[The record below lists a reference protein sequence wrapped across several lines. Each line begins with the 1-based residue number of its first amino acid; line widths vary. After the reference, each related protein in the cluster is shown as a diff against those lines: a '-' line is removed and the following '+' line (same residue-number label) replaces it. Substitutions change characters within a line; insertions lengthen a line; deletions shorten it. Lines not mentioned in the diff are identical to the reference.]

1 MYLALDF
8 FLLFKMSLEK
18 EKRKMRKA
26 LGFFGAYVLSVLH
39 YQCPQSFVGGI
50 SH

>member
-8 FLLFKMSLEK
+8 FLLFKMALEKEK

-26 LGFFGAYVLSVLH
+26 LGFLGT
-39 YQCPQSFVGGI
+39 
-50 SH
+50 